1 MPQKLLFVDG
11 VTVTPAVALPG
22 NVRADLELGH
32 DALYGPFGDPDP
44 IGDIPEADPRILGEA
59 KQDVCVVGQEGPVG
73 NSMGHWATL
82 RGQDKAGSRHD
93 GSHHRAKFGFQRMM
107 RVARHGVKP
116 LRAENHSRLRH
127 RNLAHR
133 HESSARIHLSL
144 KTSPTGGVASS
155 ARGKA
160 VVP

>member
-82 RGQDKAGSRHD
+82 RGARQSRKPARWFTPSRKIWFSAHD
-93 GSHHRAKFGFQRMM
+93 
-107 RVARHGVKP
+107 
-116 LRAENHSRLRH
+116 
-127 RNLAHR
+127 
-133 HESSARIHLSL
+133 
-144 KTSPTGGVASS
+144 
-155 ARGKA
+155 ARGTTWGQA
-160 VVP
+160 AEG